1 MYKNLILQP
10 CQKTTDHLHTH
21 IFTQTQ
27 TAQGEKGSLSLPQGS
42 QRFPGLS
49 EQGCARKIKRLEKTQ
64 QLKQKATLALCESQR

>member
-1 MYKNLILQP
+1 MHKNLILQP
-10 CQKTTDHLHTH
+10 CQKSADHLHTN

-64 QLKQKATLALCESQR
+64 QLKQNVTLTQRESQR